1 MRWYPPDVTSATE
14 AGLRRTWPQRLL
26 LVFGVVFA
34 ASLVYVTARLDQFE
48 DSVSSIVRI
57 EVPSGVLADLPG
69 TGDSASGG
77 QGSSGAG
84 GSNTP
89 DNDPGSAGGAGDPG
103 SAGGAGD
110 PGSAGG
116 AGDPGSAGGAG
127 DPGNAGDVGSAGGT
141 GGSGEVTGDGSGD
154 PDNAPIYGPAGPP
167 RTLLLIG
174 TDSAV
179 GMDPNDPAAQR
190 DTTSGVALADVIMLV
205 RIDPGL
211 RRAAVLSIPRDL
223 YLPIYRDG
231 VPVREEKLA
240 SALIVGGIG
249 RGAPTLIETV
259 SRNFNVPIHD
269 FVVVDFAG
277 FVQVIDELDG
287 IPMWF
292 NQPVRDVGSG
302 LSIPESGCHVLDG
315 SSSLAFVRS
324 RKLEAFVG
332 GRWRRVGVSN
342 DLERNDRQQDFIILA
357 LERLV
362 ERGARSVLVRN
373 DLIEAG
379 VDSVILDERLTL
391 RTLLDI
397 GKAFSDFEPTDL
409 ERYSLPVLDDLVGD
423 SMVLTLHDGDE
434 AEEVFDVFRGVQ
446 LRPDQVEV
454 VLVDGRAPEVVGAE
468 EVPVADHLSGRGFLV
483 EERQGE
489 RTLQT
494 VIRVAPHRFDAAVLL
509 AQNLS
514 RTPIVEVVDGLG
526 DSVELLLGDDF
537 GNLVLAPRDRAVVE
551 AEARAQ
557 LPGVLL
563 EGEDAAS
570 VGRGWWSLPRIS
582 IDVDGRPPE
591 GESCP

>member
-1 MRWYPPDVTSATE
+1 MTSATE

-26 LVFGVVFA
+26 LVSGVVFA

-69 TGDSASGG
+69 TGDSASDG

-84 GSNTP
+84 GSDTP
-89 DNDPGSAGGAGDPG
+89 RNDP
-103 SAGGAGD
+103 
-110 PGSAGG
+110 
-116 AGDPGSAGGAG
+116 
-127 DPGNAGDVGSAGGT
+127 DVVGEA
-141 GGSGEVTGDGSGD
+141 GGSGDATGDATGDGPEQSD
-154 PDNAPIYGPAGPP
+154 TSPVYGPAGPP

-190 DTTSGVALADVIMLV
+190 DTSSGVALADVIMLV

-231 VPVREEKLA
+231 VPIREEKLA
-240 SALIVGGIG
+240 SSLIVGGIG
-249 RGAPTLIETV
+249 RGAPTLVETI
-259 SRNFNVPIHD
+259 SRNFDVPIHD
-269 FVVVDFAG
+269 FVLVDFAG
-277 FVQVIDELDG
+277 FVQVVDELDG

-292 NQPVRDVGSG
+292 DQPIRDVASG
-302 LSIPESGCHVLDG
+302 LSIPEAGCHVLDG

-324 RKLEAFVG
+324 RRLEAFVG

-342 DLERNDRQQDFIILA
+342 DLERNDRQQDFITLA

-362 ERGARSVLVRN
+362 DRGARSVLVRN

-379 VDSVILDERLTL
+379 ADAVILDERLTL

-397 GKAFSDFEPTDL
+397 GRAFSDFQPTDL
-409 ERYSLPVLDDLVGD
+409 ERYSLPVVDAIIGE
-423 SMVLTLHDGDE
+423 SMVLKLREGDDAE
-434 AEEVFDVFRGVQ
+434 AVFDVFRGVQ
-446 LRPDQVEV
+446 LRPEQVEV

-468 EVPVADHLSGRGFLV
+468 QVPVADQLAGRGFLV
-483 EERQGE
+483 EGRQGE
-489 RTLQT
+489 RTSHT
-494 VIRVAPHRFDAAVLL
+494 VIRVAPHRFDAGVLL
-509 AQNLS
+509 AQSLS
-514 RTPIVEVVDGLG
+514 WTPIVEVVDDLG
-526 DSVELLLGDDF
+526 DSIEFILGDDF
-537 GNLVLAPRDRAVVE
+537 GNLVLAPRDRSVVE

-557 LPGVLL
+557 LPGVLIED
-563 EGEDAAS
+563 EGAAS
-570 VGRGWWSLPRIS
+570 GEVEQAATVGRGRWSLSRLTV
-582 IDVDGRPPE
+582 DVNGRPPE
-591 GESCP
+591 GVSCP